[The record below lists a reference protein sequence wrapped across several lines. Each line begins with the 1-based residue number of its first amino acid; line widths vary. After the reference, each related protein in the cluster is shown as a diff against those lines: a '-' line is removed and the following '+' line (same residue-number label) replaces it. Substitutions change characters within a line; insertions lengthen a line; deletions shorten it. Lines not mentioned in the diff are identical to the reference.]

1 MESQKRRNDPVLIFG
16 IAIIILIVASY
27 IPGDIEIFGYKI
39 KSVDLFIDIKPDSL
53 LIYGSNVST
62 EVPELKKNEIEVS
75 ENENVK
81 FAASVSTELFK
92 KLFDRIDSK
101 KDESKYS
108 TKPNDVILNNVLT
121 RDIPITGN
129 TSQLS
134 YFYNSLRTT
143 ATQKIRVAHY
153 GDSEVEGDIITADI
167 RDNLQNKFG
176 GKGVG
181 MLSITSQD
189 IAFRT
194 TTKHTFSSNW
204 KQTNVLSGYLGTG
217 NPAKLPIGMTGF
229 MATPEGVSWVRYE
242 TTGRFQNIKSFN
254 VVRVFYTNA
263 KSSSIKYSFNNGAE
277 QSVTL
282 QPGSGVKELTLSY
295 PSGAQSIKITTSMA
309 GQADFY
315 GVSLEDGN
323 GIYIDNFPWR
333 GNTGIS
339 FRDLDVG
346 VLKDFDRLCNYKL
359 IIINFGGNQVSSGES
374 NYDWFESQMV
384 KIINNLKST
393 FPQSSF
399 LLISVGDKSKKV
411 GTRLMTD
418 PLVLRLIESQKRI
431 ANTTGIAFW
440 NLFEA
445 MGGQNS
451 MVDWVNANP
460 PLAVKDYTHINL
472 QGAKKIADMLT
483 KSLLAGYR

>member
-27 IPGDIEIFGYKI
+27 IPGNIEILGYKI
-39 KSVDLFIDIKPDSL
+39 KPVDLFMDVKPDSL
-53 LIYGSNVST
+53 LIYGSNLPT
-62 EVPELKKNEIEVS
+62 KVPEIKKNESEV
-75 ENENVK
+75 NENVK
-81 FAASVSTELFK
+81 YSASVSMELFG
-92 KLFDRIDSK
+92 KLFDKIDSK
-101 KDESKYS
+101 NNEIKNSSES
-108 TKPNDVILNNVLT
+108 NNVELSNVIT
-121 RDIPITGN
+121 RDVPVTGN

-134 YFYNSLRTT
+134 YFYNSLRS
-143 ATQKIRVAHY
+143 ASTQKIRVAHY
-153 GDSEVEGDIITADI
+153 GDSEIEGDIITADN
-167 RDNLQNKFG
+167 RDNLQNRFG

-217 NPAKLPIGMTGF
+217 NPSKLPIGMSGF

-254 VVRVFYTNA
+254 MVRVFYTNA
-263 KSSSIKYSFNNGAE
+263 KASSIKYSFNNKAE
-277 QSVTL
+277 QTATL

-295 PSGAQSIKITTSMA
+295 PSGAQSIKITTTMA

-346 VLKDFDRLCNYKL
+346 ALKIFDRICNYKL

-374 NYDWFESQMV
+374 NYEWFESQMI
-384 KIINNLKST
+384 KIINNLKQT
-393 FPQSSF
+393 FPQTSF
-399 LLISVGDKSKKV
+399 LLVSVGDKSKKV

-418 PLVLRLIESQKRI
+418 PLVLRLVESQQRI

-460 PLAVKDYTHINL
+460 PLAIKDYTHINL

-483 KSLLAGYR
+483 KSLLAGYK